1 MGTQELNKEK
11 YTTKTFSKNWLKKT
25 VLLGFDGFYTFATVK
40 DETINWYTYT
50 PSMTPKYHF

>member
-11 YTTKTFSKNWLKKT
+11 YTTKTVSKNWLKKT

-40 DETINWYTYT
+40 DETIN
-50 PSMTPKYHF
+50 